1 MQESM
6 IVLALIGANLLMTIQ
21 GFNQP
26 YFLDKYLF
34 QTGPILHRK
43 EWIRLLSSG
52 FLHAD
57 WMHFAFNMIT
67 FYSFGPLIEA
77 VFGVYGLLVIYFGSL
92 LGGNAL
98 ALFIHRHNDYYRALG
113 ASGAVSGIVFAS
125 ILVDPTM
132 PLYLFFIPIGI
143 PAWVIGIT
151 YMAYSINGMRSRND
165 NIGHEAHMGGA
176 LVGLGLGIALFP
188 ALLFSEPL
196 LVGILVIPSVLFL
209 FLLIRDPDFIH
220 TGKINWHK
228 IFGRKNW

>member
-6 IVLALIGANLLMTIQ
+6 IVLVLIGANLLITAQ

-26 YFLDKYLF
+26 AFLEKYLF
-34 QTGPILHRK
+34 QIGPILRRK

-52 FLHAD
+52 FLHGD

-67 FYSFGPLIEA
+67 FYSFGPLIES
-77 VFGVYGLLVIYFGSL
+77 VFGLYGLLVIYFGSL

-125 ILVDPTM
+125 ILVDPGM

-143 PAWVIGIT
+143 PAWVIGIA
-151 YMAYSINGMRSRND
+151 YMAYSINGMRTRTD

-176 LVGLGLGIALFP
+176 LVGLGLGIALIP
-188 ALLFSEPL
+188 QLLLKEPL
-196 LVGILVIPSVLFL
+196 IVGLLVIPSILFL
-209 FLLIRDPDFIH
+209 WIMIKDPDFVYN
-220 TGKINWHK
+220 GKINWHK
-228 IFGRKNW
+228 IFKRRK